1 MQLDQ
6 LRRREFITLIGGAAA
21 WPLAA
26 SAQQSIMPVIG
37 ILHAGSERTRA
48 VASFRK
54 GLAEAGYVENQNV
67 AVEFR
72 WADGQFDRLTR
83 LAADL
88 TGHKV
93 TVIAAFGNAAARAA
107 KAATTSIPI
116 AFASSS
122 DPVAVGLIG
131 SLNRPGG
138 NLTGVSILNQELES
152 TRLERLVEVVPHAAT
167 IAFLVNPE
175 SVTADPKLRE
185 MENAARMFNR
195 HLQVLKA
202 RSESEFEQAFVTV
215 EQQRIGAMVVTSDT
229 MFSNE
234 SQALGR
240 ASARHTVPTMGAYR
254 DFTRAGGLM
263 SYGSDLADAY
273 RRVGGCVARLLKG
286 ETPGDMPVT
295 QSTKVEFVINQRTAS
310 TLGLK
315 IPPQLIAI
323 ADEVIE

>member
-1 MQLDQ
+1 MAIDI
-6 LRRREFITLIGGAAA
+6 RRREFIVAVGGAVAA
-21 WPLAA
+21 WPLVAR
-26 SAQQSIMPVIG
+26 AQQLTMPVIG
-37 ILHAGSERTRA
+37 LLHAGSERTRA
-48 VASFRK
+48 VASFQK

-67 AVEFR
+67 AFEFR
-72 WADGQFDRLTR
+72 WADGQFDRLPR

-88 TGHKV
+88 AGRKV

-107 KAATTSIPI
+107 KAATRSIPI

-122 DPVAVGLIG
+122 DPVAVGLIS

-234 SQALGR
+234 SAALGR

-273 RRVGGCVARLLKG
+273 RRVGGCVTRILKG
-286 ETPGDMPVT
+286 ETPSDIPIT
-295 QSTKVEFVINQRTAS
+295 QSTKVEFVINQRTAN

-315 IPPQLIAI
+315 IPQQLIAI
-323 ADEVIE
+323 ADELIE